1 MTSLP
6 KLHASELPEA
16 AEAGMTIPSML
27 GAPVSAW
34 VDAVSRLGPFIELV
48 SDTESVVVMASAEA
62 NKISWSTPDLWSYSQ
77 TDAANVFHSQLG
89 PEHVSALDGE
99 AHRRLRKL
107 LLPAFGVAALKRDIE
122 TSADVMTR
130 GVTQWRGQSVELHGA
145 ACHLFTKAL
154 TRSQVH
160 VETDDALIGELCEF
174 EENFIAGVQ
183 ISAAEQKPWFARER
197 YQALRTKAF
206 AFFND
211 VLDDH
216 LVKRPP
222 NDSLTLLLERTPP
235 EGMASLTREELL
247 HATYLLSI
255 AGVGNIANLLCGL
268 LWSIHDTPWLAKLRG
283 ELDGFDLTTLSGMK
297 KLPILSAVIKEAE
310 RMFLPAPVVPK
321 RTERDVEIL
330 GQKLPAGTLVQHM
343 HGLAHFD
350 PGRYPNPLQF
360 DPSRWLGEGTER
372 ANAFG
377 GGKHLCLGMGV
388 TRAYLPL
395 ATALLVREDLTFGNA
410 PIFEPLDP
418 AHAPRPVT
426 TTLNTQIS

>member
-1 MTSLP
+1 
-6 KLHASELPEA
+6 
-16 AEAGMTIPSML
+16 ML

-34 VDAVSRLGPFIELV
+34 VEAVDRLGPLIEFA
-48 SDTESVVVMASAEA
+48 SDSETVVVMASAEA
-62 NKISWSTPDLWSYSQ
+62 NKVSWSTPDLWSYAQ

-122 TSADVMTR
+122 TSAEVMTQ
-130 GVTQWRGQSVELHGA
+130 GVRQWRGQTIELHGA

-154 TRSQVH
+154 TQSQVH
-160 VETDDALIGELCEF
+160 APTSDALVSKLCEF

-183 ISAAEQKPWFARER
+183 INTSEQRPWFARPR
-197 YQALRTKAF
+197 YQDLKTTAF
-206 AFFND
+206 DFFNA
-211 VLDDH
+211 VLDEH
-216 LVKRPP
+216 YGAQPP
-222 NDSLTLLLERTPP
+222 ADSLTLLLERQPP
-235 EGMASLTREELL
+235 EGMQPLTRAELL

-268 LWSIHDTPWLAKLRG
+268 LWSISGTSWLDRLRV
-283 ELDGFDLTTLSGMK
+283 ELDGFDLKTLGGMK
-297 KLPILSAVIKEAE
+297 GLPILSAVIKESE

-321 RTERDVEIL
+321 RTERDVDLL
-330 GQKLPAGTLVQHM
+330 GQRLPAGTLVQHM

-350 PGRYPNPLQF
+350 PKRYPQPDEF
-360 DPSRWLGEGTER
+360 KPERWLGEGAER

-395 ATALLVREDLTFGNA
+395 ATALLAREELAFDGP
-410 PIFEPLDP
+410 PIFKPLDP
-418 AHAPRPVT
+418 RHAARPVT
-426 TTLNTQIS
+426 TALHTDVG